1 MGGLALTIY
10 ETGAYLETNS
20 DWHEEDG
27 EWKAGQIVKML
38 EKHGLKP
45 STVTDVGCGAGRV
58 LSTLAKSL
66 DADVKCQGFDIAEVA
81 INIAKSKETAS
92 LKFTVSDFLAENK
105 DVYDLVLLM
114 DVFEH
119 VPDYIG
125 FLSKLRKFGHNFLFH
140 IPLDM
145 NALHIL
151 VDHQTRSRAEAGHLH
166 YFSKSSA
173 LLTLEDAGY
182 KVEDWFYTPVFRTA
196 KAKRS
201 FSKRMIELP
210 RAAGLA
216 LCPDFSVRLLGGC
229 SVMVLA
235 TPDLERNP

>member
-1 MGGLALTIY
+1 MGGLTVTIY

-27 EWKAGQIVKML
+27 AWKAGQILKML
-38 EKHGLKP
+38 AKQSLKP
-45 STVTDVGCGAGRV
+45 STIVDVGCGAGEV
-58 LSTLAKSL
+58 LSTLAHSL

-81 INIAKSKETAS
+81 INIAKRKETSS
-92 LKFTVSDFLAENK
+92 LQFKVSDFLVENREI
-105 DVYDLVLLM
+105 YDLVLLM

-119 VPDYIG
+119 VPDYLG
-125 FLSKLRKFGHNFLFH
+125 FLSQLRKSGHHFLFH

-145 NALHIL
+145 NVLHVL
-151 VDHQTRSRAEAGHLH
+151 LDHQTRSRAEAGHLH

-173 LLTLEDAGY
+173 LLTLEDAGFD
-182 KVEDWFYTPVFRTA
+182 VIDWFYTPVFQTA

-201 FSKRMIELP
+201 LSKRLIELP

-216 LCPDFSVRLLGGC
+216 FCPDFSVRLLGGC
-229 SVMVLA
+229 SLLVLA
-235 TPDLERNP
+235 KPALKKDI